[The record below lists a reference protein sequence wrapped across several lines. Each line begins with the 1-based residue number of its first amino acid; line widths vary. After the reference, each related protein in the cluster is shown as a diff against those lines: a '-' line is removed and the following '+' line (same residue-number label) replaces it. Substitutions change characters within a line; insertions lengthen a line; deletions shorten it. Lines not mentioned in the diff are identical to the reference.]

1 MGKSKHRI
9 TNWPEY
15 NKALVNRGSL
25 TFWIDVQA
33 IKQWRC
39 SEHHGGRGRGFQY
52 SDTAIETALML
63 KGLFNLPLRALE
75 GFINSVFYL
84 MNVPLSSPGYSCI
97 SKRAQTVE
105 IKYRNPCR
113 GPIAHLVVDATGLKV
128 YGEGEWK
135 MHKHGKE
142 KRRTWR
148 KLHLAMD
155 ARTHEVIA
163 AEVSMVNVAD
173 NEVLPTLLN
182 PLRRKIAQ
190 VSADGAYDTKD
201 CHKLLKRKGCKPT
214 IPPRK
219 NAGYWEDGH
228 PRNEAVKALKND
240 ELKQWKKD
248 NDYHQRSLSETGMY
262 RYKQLIGDKLSL
274 RNYNAQV
281 GEALAGVKVMNKV
294 IGLGMPVRQ
303 AVN

>member
-1 MGKSKHRI
+1 
-9 TNWPEY
+9 
-15 NKALVNRGSL
+15 
-25 TFWIDVQA
+25 
-33 IKQWRC
+33 
-39 SEHHGGRGRGFQY
+39 
-52 SDTAIETALML
+52 ML

-75 GFINSVFYL
+75 GFINSVFSL

-97 SKRAQTVE
+97 SKRAQTVN
-105 IKYRNPCR
+105 IKYRNPRR

-142 KRRTWR
+142 KRCTWR
-148 KLHLAMD
+148 KLHLAID
-155 ARTHEVIA
+155 AQTHEVIA

-214 IPPRK
+214 IVPRK

-240 ELKQWKKD
+240 ALKQWKKD

-262 RYKQLIGDKLSL
+262 RYKQLIGDMLSL
-274 RNYNAQV
+274 RNYNDQV

>member
-25 TFWIDVQA
+25 TFWIDEQA
-33 IKQWRC
+33 IKQWC
-39 SEHHGGRGRGFQY
+39 CTEHHGGRGRGFQY

-75 GFINSVFYL
+75 GFINSVFSL

-97 SKRAQTVE
+97 SKRAQTVD

-135 MHKHGKE
+135 MRKHGKE

-148 KLHLAMD
+148 KLHLAID